1 MAGRRTYNTRQRQAI
16 QGFMAAHSDRYL
28 SVDDVFGRM
37 RAAGTTVGRTT
48 TYRTLEALVG
58 AGAVAKV
65 VSPGKGEALYRLI
78 DVAHAGEGQMVCLS
92 CGRVVALD
100 CGHLHELAEHV
111 HSEHGFSIE
120 LSRTVLYGT
129 CGTCEERARG

>member
-16 QGFMAAHSDRYL
+16 HDFMAAHEDRYL
-28 SVDDVFGRM
+28 SVDDVFGLM
-37 RAAGTTVGRTT
+37 RTTGASVGRTT

-78 DVAHAGEGQMVCLS
+78 DSAHADEGQMVCLS
-92 CGRVVALD
+92 CGKVIALD
-100 CGHLHELAEHV
+100 CSHLHELAEHV
-111 HSEHGFSIE
+111 RSEHGFSIE
-120 LSRTVLYGT
+120 LSRTVLYGICDA
-129 CGTCEERARG
+129 CGAQARG